1 MIKPGLE
8 KFDSPI
14 VIINQEHEGEDW
26 GVAVS
31 YVSKQDVLE
40 AEGELKL
47 EKIGWQVSVTRPNLD
62 DVDFDEIF
70 GTPES
75 ALEFGIKQILS
86 GRLTFVAA
94 SEDVSQDKT
103 HPFGHYQSI
112 V

>member
-8 KFDSPI
+8 KFDSPF

-26 GVAVS
+26 GVAAS

-47 EKIGWQVSVTRPNLD
+47 EKIGWQVSITLPNLD

-86 GRLTFVAA
+86 GRLTPVVA
-94 SEDVSQDKT
+94 SEGVSQEET
-103 HPFGHYQSI
+103 HPFGYYHSI

>member
-14 VIINQEHEGEDW
+14 VLINQEHEGEDW
-26 GVAVS
+26 GVAAS
-31 YVSKQDVLE
+31 YVNKQDIMD
-40 AEGELKL
+40 AEGEPNL
-47 EKIGWQVSVTRPNLD
+47 EKIGWNVSVTLPNLD

-86 GRLTFVAA
+86 GRLTTVVS
-94 SEDVSQDKT
+94 SEDVSQDKP
-103 HPFGHYQSI
+103 HPFGHYHSI